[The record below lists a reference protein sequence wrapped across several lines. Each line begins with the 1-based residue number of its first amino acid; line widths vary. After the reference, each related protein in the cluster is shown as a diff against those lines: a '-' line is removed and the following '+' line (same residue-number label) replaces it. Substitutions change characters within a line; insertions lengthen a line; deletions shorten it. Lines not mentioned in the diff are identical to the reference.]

1 VSDTP
6 FVSTIA
12 VPWWRRLRAHH
23 SSSAAVSRNESHRA
37 SRVSRKLLWIVA
49 VPIAFLIGILA
60 LAIGAFPIAP
70 SNVVSILGAGVGLV
84 APETVDA
91 QQAAVLWSIR
101 MPRVLLGAAVGAGL
115 AVAGALM
122 QGLFRNPIADP
133 GLIGVTSGAAL
144 AAAFVIVLGGVFPG
158 TLIRDFGNYL
168 LPVAAFVGGAV
179 AAFVVKQ
186 VATRDGVTSIFTMLL
201 AGIAISA
208 LASAGIGL
216 LAYVATDT
224 QLRLLT
230 FWTLG
235 SLGSANWSV
244 VAIVGFAIAI
254 ALMISRKLAAPLN
267 ALALGEFEAKHL
279 GVDVQRMKNIVLLV
293 ALAAVGVSVA
303 FCGMIG
309 FIGLVAPHCVRLLCG
324 PYHRMLLPASA
335 LLGATLLV
343 AADLVGRTIVA
354 PAELP
359 IGILTALLGV
369 PFFVIL
375 LRRQRGHGYG
385 A

>member
-1 VSDTP
+1 MAS
-6 FVSTIA
+6 
-12 VPWWRRLRAHH
+12 PWWRRFREH
-23 SSSAAVSRNESHRA
+23 AVHPKINVHRDNESRSDLRRA
-37 SRVSRKLLWIVA
+37 SAHRMPRKLFWMIAIPMA
-49 VPIAFLIGILA
+49 VLVGITA
-60 LAIGAFPIAP
+60 LAIGAFAIP
-70 SNVVSILGAGVGLV
+70 SSQVLAILGVEIGLV
-84 APETVDA
+84 TADSVDS

-101 MPRVLLGAAVGAGL
+101 MPRVLLGATVGAGL

-144 AAAFVIVLGGVFPG
+144 AAAFVIVLGGMVPG
-158 TLIRDFGNYL
+158 VLIREFGNYL
-168 LPVAAFVGGAV
+168 LPIAAFAGGAV
-179 AAFVVKQ
+179 AAVIVKQ

-201 AGIAISA
+201 AGIAIGA
-208 LASAGIGL
+208 LASAAIGL
-216 LAYVATDT
+216 LAYIATDT

-235 SLGSANWSV
+235 SLGSANWNV
-244 VAIVGFAIAI
+244 VAIVGAAIGI
-254 ALMISRKLAAPLN
+254 ALFVSLKLAAPLN

-279 GVDVQRMKNIVLLV
+279 GVNVQRMKNLVLLV

-309 FIGLVAPHCVRLLCG
+309 FVGLVAPHCVRLLCG
-324 PYHRMLLPASA
+324 PDHRMLLPASA

-343 AADLVGRTIVA
+343 GADLFARTIVA

-369 PFFVIL
+369 PFFVML

-385 A
+385 GA

>member
-1 VSDTP
+1 VSDSPYARAISPIT
-6 FVSTIA
+6 S
-12 VPWWRRLRAHH
+12 PWWRRFRSYRQAHDGVRRMG
-23 SSSAAVSRNESHRA
+23 AHRVP
-37 SRVSRKLLWIVA
+37 RRLFWMTA
-49 VPIAFLIGILA
+49 VPIAVLIVVFA

-70 SNVVSILGAGVGLV
+70 SQVISILAAGTGLV
-84 APETVDA
+84 SPETIDA
-91 QQAAVLWSIR
+91 QQAAVLRSIR

-133 GLIGVTSGAAL
+133 GLVGVTSGAAL
-144 AAAFVIVLGGVFPG
+144 AAAFVIVLGGIFPG

-168 LPVAAFVGGAV
+168 LPLAAFAGGAV
-179 AAFVVKQ
+179 AALIVKQ
-186 VATRDGVTSIFTMLL
+186 IATRDGVTSIFTMLL
-201 AGIAISA
+201 AGIALSA

-216 LAYVATDT
+216 LAYLATDT

-235 SLGSANWSV
+235 SLGSANWRV
-244 VAIVGFAIAI
+244 VAIVGGVIAI
-254 ALMISRKLAAPLN
+254 ALLLATRLAAPLN

-279 GVDVQRMKNIVLLV
+279 GVDVQRMKNIALLV

-324 PYHRMLLPASA
+324 PDHRMLLPASA

-343 AADLVGRTIVA
+343 AADLVARTIVA

-369 PFFVIL
+369 PFFVVL
-375 LRRQRGHGYG
+375 LRRQRGQGFQG
-385 A
+385 

>member
-1 VSDTP
+1 VSDAP
-6 FVSTIA
+6 IA
-12 VPWWRRLRAHH
+12 APMTAPWWRRFRALTTR
-23 SSSAAVSRNESHRA
+23 SAHPATAHVESHRLP
-37 SRVSRKLLWIVA
+37 RKLFWFFSVPSA
-49 VPIAFLIGILA
+49 VFVTLAA
-60 LAIGAFPIAP
+60 LAIGAFPIP
-70 SNVVSILGAGVGLV
+70 LSHVIEILAAAVGL
-84 APETVDA
+84 AANENMDA

-101 MPRVLLGAAVGAGL
+101 MPRVVLGTAVGAGL

-144 AAAFVIVLGGVFPG
+144 AAAFVIVLGGIFPG

-168 LPVAAFVGGAV
+168 LPIAAFIGGTI
-179 AAFVVKQ
+179 AAIIVKQ
-186 VATRDGVTSIFTMLL
+186 VATREGVTSIFTMLL

-216 LAYVATDT
+216 LAYIATDT

-235 SLGSANWSV
+235 SLGNANWSV
-244 VAIVGFAIAI
+244 VAIVGAVVAI
-254 ALMISRKLAAPLN
+254 ALFASLQLAAPLN

-279 GVDVQRMKNIVLLV
+279 GVNVQRMKNIVLLV
-293 ALAAVGVSVA
+293 SLAAVGVSVA

-324 PYHRMLLPASA
+324 PDHRMLLPASA

-343 AADLVGRTIVA
+343 AADLIARTIVA

-369 PFFVIL
+369 PFFVML
-375 LRRQRGHGYG
+375 LRRQRGDGYG
-385 A
+385 GA

>member
-1 VSDTP
+1 MT
-6 FVSTIA
+6 A
-12 VPWWRRLRAHH
+12 VP
-23 SSSAAVSRNESHRA
+23 
-37 SRVSRKLLWIVA
+37 VA
-49 VPIAFLIGILA
+49 VIVGVFA

-70 SNVVSILGAGVGLV
+70 SQVLSILGAGIGLV
-84 APETVDA
+84 SPEAIDA

-144 AAAFVIVLGGVFPG
+144 AAAFVIVLGGIFPG
-158 TLIRDFGNYL
+158 NLIRELGNYL
-168 LPVAAFVGGAV
+168 LPLAAFFGGAV
-179 AAFVVKQ
+179 AALIVKH
-186 VATRDGVTSIFTMLL
+186 VATRNGVASVFTMLL

-216 LAYVATDT
+216 LAYIATDT

-244 VAIVGFAIAI
+244 VAVVGIAIAI
-254 ALMISRKLAAPLN
+254 ALIFSVKLAAPLN

-279 GVDVQRMKNIVLLV
+279 GVDVQRMKNTVLLV

-324 PYHRMLLPASA
+324 PDHRMLLPASA
-335 LLGATLLV
+335 LLGGTLLV
-343 AADLVGRTIVA
+343 AADLVARTVVA

-369 PFFVIL
+369 PFFVLL
-375 LRRQRGHGYG
+375 LRRQHGQ
-385 A
+385 ALSS

>member
-1 VSDTP
+1 
-6 FVSTIA
+6 
-12 VPWWRRLRAHH
+12 
-23 SSSAAVSRNESHRA
+23 
-37 SRVSRKLLWIVA
+37 
-49 VPIAFLIGILA
+49 
-60 LAIGAFPIAP
+60 
-70 SNVVSILGAGVGLV
+70 
-84 APETVDA
+84 
-91 QQAAVLWSIR
+91 
-101 MPRVLLGAAVGAGL
+101 MPRVLLGATVGAGL

-144 AAAFVIVLGGVFPG
+144 AAAFVIVLGGIFPVA
-158 TLIRDFGNYL
+158 LIREIGNYL
-168 LPVAAFVGGAV
+168 LPIAAFVGGAV

-216 LAYVATDT
+216 LAYIATDT

-235 SLGSANWSV
+235 SLGSASWNV
-244 VAIVGFAIAI
+244 VAIVGAAIGI
-254 ALMISRKLAAPLN
+254 ALFVSLKLAAPLN

-279 GVDVQRMKNIVLLV
+279 GVNVQRMKSLALLV

-309 FIGLVAPHCVRLLCG
+309 FIGLVAPHCVRMLCG
-324 PYHRMLLPASA
+324 PDHRMLLPASA

-343 AADLVGRTIVA
+343 GADLFARTIVA

-369 PFFVIL
+369 PFFVML
-375 LRRQRGHGYG
+375 LRRQRSHGVGG